1 MVACVG
7 EISSKL
13 LLAQLPLGRLRRTP
27 SSRQSR
33 SSAFAAS
40 PDLYVTRLDSFRR
53 GLKEGGYVE
62 GQNVAIEYRWA
73 EGKNDRLPAL
83 AADLVRRGVNVLVA
97 GGGTPTAMAAKA
109 ATTTVPVVFAVA
121 VDPVK
126 ARLVASLTRPGG
138 NLTGVT
144 NLGVEVGPKRLELLR
159 EMLPKATTIATLVNP
174 ANPALVEQYLQSV
187 QPVARSLGVQLH
199 VLNAST
205 DRELETTFASLAQL
219 HAGGLLI
226 MPDVFFTTRAEQ
238 LAALSLRYAVAAAY
252 VYRPFTAAGGLVS
265 YGGEEVEYYRL
276 VGIYAAKILKGE
288 KPANL
293 PVVQSSKV
301 ELIINLKTAKTLG
314 INVPQPLAGRAD
326 EVIE

>member
-1 MVACVG
+1 MPV
-7 EISSKL
+7 
-13 LLAQLPLGRLRRTP
+13 LGFL
-27 SSRQSR
+27 S
-33 SSAFAAS
+33 AAS

-138 NLTGVT
+138 NLTGIT
-144 NLGVEVGPKRLELLR
+144 NLGVEVGPKRLALLR

-205 DRELETTFASLAQL
+205 DRELETAFASLAQL

-226 MPDVFFTTRAEQ
+226 MPDVFFTTRAER

-252 VYRPFTAAGGLVS
+252 VYRAFTAAGGLVS
-265 YGGEEVEYYRL
+265 YGGDEVEYYRL

>member
-1 MVACVG
+1 MPVIG
-7 EISSKL
+7 FLS
-13 LLAQLPLGRLRRTP
+13 
-27 SSRQSR
+27 
-33 SSAFAAS
+33 AAS

-126 ARLVASLTRPGG
+126 AGLVASLTRPGG
-138 NLTGVT
+138 NLTGIT

-205 DRELETTFASLAQL
+205 DRELETAFASLAQL

>member
-1 MVACVG
+1 MPVIG
-7 EISSKL
+7 FLS
-13 LLAQLPLGRLRRTP
+13 
-27 SSRQSR
+27 
-33 SSAFAAS
+33 AAS

-97 GGGTPTAMAAKA
+97 GGGTPTAVAAKA

-126 ARLVASLTRPGG
+126 AGLVASLTRPGG
-138 NLTGVT
+138 NLTGIT
-144 NLGVEVGPKRLELLR
+144 NLGVEVGPKRLALLR

-205 DRELETTFASLAQL
+205 DRELETAFASLAQL

-252 VYRPFTAAGGLVS
+252 VYRAFTAAGGLVS
-265 YGGEEVEYYRL
+265 YGGDEVEYYRL